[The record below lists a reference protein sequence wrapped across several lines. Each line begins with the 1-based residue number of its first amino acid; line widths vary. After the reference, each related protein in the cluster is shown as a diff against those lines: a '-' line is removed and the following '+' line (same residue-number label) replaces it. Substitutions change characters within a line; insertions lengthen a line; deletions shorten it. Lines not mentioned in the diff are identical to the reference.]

1 MIASFLVYIWGYQL
15 DVIFGS
21 LLGCLQIIFFL
32 ENHLGFR
39 LKVSW
44 MCSKVNWIVEYRFI
58 VWFKL

>member
-1 MIASFLVYIWGYQL
+1 MIAIFGVYIWGYQL

-32 ENHLGFR
+32 ENHLAFP
-39 LKVSW
+39 LKVTW